1 MLIHN
6 LEYLESTAGL
16 TIEGGKAAK
25 ATPAAKPA
33 KTKPAAVV
41 PGTATAGAD
50 ALSEAFGPF
59 TSTYGVAGAST
70 TPFSALSTASV
81 RSTSSNSPIVK

>member
-1 MLIHN
+1 MLISN
-6 LEYLESTAGL
+6 LDYLESAAGL
-16 TIEGGKAAK
+16 TIEGGKGGKAK
-25 ATPAAKPA
+25 PVAKPA
-33 KTKPAAVV
+33 AI

-81 RSTSSNSPIVK
+81 RSSSSNTPIVAK

>member
-1 MLIHN
+1 MLISN
-6 LEYLESTAGL
+6 LDYLESAAGL
-16 TIEGGKAAK
+16 AIEGGKGGKATTVAAK
-25 ATPAAKPA
+25 PAAKP
-33 KTKPAAVV
+33 AVV

-81 RSTSSNSPIVK
+81 RSTSSNTPIVK